1 MADAMVTARKSQEK
15 KDEGNRVLAQLGVN
29 ASQAVN
35 RLYDY
40 VLERRELPFPEM
52 DERRE
57 YTDEEIA
64 RAMEWVDGIS
74 RLAEGDRHM
83 AATDDETGFGHM
95 GIKEAKRA
103 RLVKKG
109 LMQAGGER

>member
-1 MADAMVTARKSQEK
+1 MADAMVTARMSQEK

-52 DERRE
+52 DERRK

-64 RAMEWVDGIS
+64 RAMEWVDGLS
-74 RLAEGDRHM
+74 QKR
-83 AATDDETGFGHM
+83 TTGRFSDM
-95 GIKEAKRA
+95 TVKEAKRE
-103 RLVKKG
+103 RLIAKG
-109 LMQAGGER
+109 LMQPGGDR